1 VDEPVDK
8 TSDDEMNDEIVDEVL
23 DLDSG
28 LDCGSGA
35 MRKLLIVEDEKL
47 FAQLLSDAFSDI
59 EGTEVDM
66 AGNGKEALEM
76 LSKKTYDL
84 VLTDIHM
91 PEMNGRELLKSIRSK
106 DNDVGIIIL
115 TAFPEVDYI
124 KEFND
129 LGIEDF
135 LSKAECDLK
144 SLQELVS
151 EYFRRKE
158 IEFLSESF

>member
-1 VDEPVDK
+1 
-8 TSDDEMNDEIVDEVL
+8 MNDEIVDEVL